1 MYWNFGFQTSNQKA
15 FFTFGFIFIYFWP
28 NIYHSIKP
36 PPHPLGQGPCLSHLR
51 IAEPSPGPGAGSCSK
66 VLGRLVWRVVRVTV
80 TGIIVQWFILLS
92 LHQQVEWKTP
102 PTLMPWVAKALYSF
116 TAFSVWRTR
125 TSMPFFLRYSTVDG
139 GTWKEGKRWVNQGGR
154 PPGFPFLLWGKYI
167 LQKWTLTTVT
177 PQSPSMSPVQ
187 NLAVSPKES
196 KSLLRG
202 WQKYHEICAHSS
214 GEMEAGKSMDSGAR
228 QSWI

>member
-1 MYWNFGFQTSNQKA
+1 MFSIPHTRGPFRHCSIISDTKWSSLVKAGLVVSFPLCWEIIFGLTIWDYVSALVTNSHSPSSLSIHWWSLPEAVTNEGFLIESFLLHLLIDVFSNER
-15 FFTFGFIFIYFWP
+15 TYP
-28 NIYHSIKP
+28 VSS
-36 PPHPLGQGPCLSHLR
+36 LS
-51 IAEPSPGPGAGSCSK
+51 
-66 VLGRLVWRVVRVTV
+66 
-80 TGIIVQWFILLS
+80 
-92 LHQQVEWKTP
+92 
-102 PTLMPWVAKALYSF
+102 SF

-177 PQSPSMSPVQ
+177 PQSPSTSPVQ

-214 GEMEAGKSMDSGAR
+214 GEMETGKSMDSGAR